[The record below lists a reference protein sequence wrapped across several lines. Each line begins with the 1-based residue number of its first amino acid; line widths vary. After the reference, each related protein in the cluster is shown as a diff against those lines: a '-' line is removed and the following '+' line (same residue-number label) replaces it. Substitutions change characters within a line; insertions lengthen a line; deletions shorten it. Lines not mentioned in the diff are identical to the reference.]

1 MTKIYIDAGHG
12 GTDPGASGNG
22 LREKDLTLKISKK
35 IADILTEYEVDVKLS
50 RTTDKALSLKQ
61 RTDDANKWGA
71 DYLLSVHINA
81 GGGTGYEDF
90 IYNGNVSNNTVKYRD
105 TIHAEIVKQLGNVR
119 NRGKKKANFHMVRQS
134 KMPAMLSEN
143 LFIDTKADAD
153 LLKKDSYLDKIAL
166 GHANGLIKA
175 FNLKKKAK
183 PAPKPSKPSNSGGKT
198 TYFRVVAGSYTDR
211 KNAEAQMSK
220 LKKLGVDGVF
230 LDVYEQQ

>member
-61 RTDDANKWGA
+61 RTADANKWGA

-90 IYNGNVSNNTVKYRD
+90 IYNGGVSANTVKYRD
-105 TIHAEIVKQLGNVR
+105 TIHDEVVKQLGNVR
-119 NRGKKKANFHMVRQS
+119 NRGKKRANFHMVRDS
-134 KMPAMLSEN
+134 RMPAMLSEN

-153 LLKKDSYLDKIAL
+153 LLKNDSYLNKIAL

-183 PAPKPSKPSNSGGKT
+183 PVPSKPTAKKE
-198 TYFRVVAGSYTDR
+198 TYFRVVAGSYKDR
-211 KNAEAQMSK
+211 KNAEAQMAK
-220 LKKLGVDGVF
+220 LKRLGVDGVF
-230 LDVYEQQ
+230 LTTYEE